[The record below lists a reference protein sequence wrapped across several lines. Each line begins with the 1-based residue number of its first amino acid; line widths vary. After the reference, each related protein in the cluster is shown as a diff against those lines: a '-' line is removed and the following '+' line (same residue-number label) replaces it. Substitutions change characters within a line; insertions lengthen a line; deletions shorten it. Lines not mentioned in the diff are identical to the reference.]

1 MPHTEVQLMVL
12 DSASVLTGLVWE
24 KLFLQYRLTVKTM
37 SNRFLLFNGLY
48 LISFALTQFPQKIT
62 AL

>member
-1 MPHTEVQLMVL
+1 MVL